1 MSNPESQMDLAVTGM
16 TCASCVLRVEKT
28 LRKIDGVTDVRV
40 TLADEHASFRAP
52 RSSVGAAVAAIERA
66 GYGVIQDTIE
76 LPVTG
81 MTCAS
86 CSARV
91 EKALAKVPG
100 VLSAQVNLADEHA
113 VVSAISTMVT
123 RATLVAAVQQAGYGV
138 IDTADHGDAEDA
150 EAQARAQELAVRWR
164 HLWVAVIATVP
175 LFVLSMSKDFGL
187 IAPLPIGSAVA
198 MVAEYGIAHMH
209 MVPASQDAWNWLFL
223 VLAIPVQS
231 YAAVD
236 FYRHAWGA
244 LRARTANMDSL
255 IVLGSSAAFW
265 YSTVLM
271 VAGGAGHVYYE
282 TAAMIITLILVGKL
296 LESRARSQAST
307 AVRTLIGL
315 QPKTTRILRVGEAV
329 EVPTASIRR
338 GDIIVVAPSE
348 RIAVDGTITLGST
361 TIDESM
367 LTGESMPVTKTVGQ
381 RVIGASV
388 NLTGQIQVRADAVG
402 SDSVLAQMVRLV
414 RQAQG
419 SRAPVQNLV
428 DAIAAVFVPIII
440 GIAVVTFVG
449 WWLAGAGLTQ
459 ALMYAVAILVIACP
473 CALGLATPTAIMVAS
488 GVGARRGILV
498 KGAAALERL
507 SQVTIMAF
515 DKTGTLTV
523 GAPQVV
529 SVLPAD
535 QRALVLTV
543 GGSIAQGSTH
553 PLSQAM
559 VAAARTEGLTL
570 PRATDRIDQAG
581 LGAHGLVDGANVII
595 GNRAAMDAAQIDCS
609 AWDSILAELAQS
621 GQSIVL
627 VARAEQIIGVVGLRD
642 AARPEAAAVVSA
654 LRRQNIRSVMISG
667 DSVVT
672 AQHVAATLG
681 IEQVFAGVMPAQK
694 VDTVVTLQRDGVVA
708 MVGDGINDAPALAR
722 ADVGIAM
729 GSGTDVAIDTADVI
743 LMRSDLHVLMT
754 ALALGRRTMQTIKW
768 NLFWAFG
775 YNVIGIP
782 IAAGLLYP
790 WWGIQLSPIVAA
802 AAMACSSV
810 FVVTNSLRIA
820 RARGLKE

>member
-1 MSNPESQMDLAVTGM
+1 MSNPESMMDLAVTGM
-16 TCASCVLRVEKT
+16 TCASCVMRVEKT

-52 RSSVGAAVAAIERA
+52 RSSVGIAVAAIERA

-123 RATLVAAVQQAGYGV
+123 RATLVAAVQHAGYGV
-138 IDTADHGDAEDA
+138 IDTADQVDGHDA

-164 HLWVAVIATVP
+164 RLWVAIVATVP

-271 VAGGAGHVYYE
+271 VAGGVGHVYYE
-282 TAAMIITLILVGKL
+282 IAAMIITLILVGKL

-367 LTGESMPVTKTVGQ
+367 LTGESMPVSKTVGH

-428 DAIAAVFVPIII
+428 LD
-440 GIAVVTFVG
+440 
-449 WWLAGAGLTQ
+449 
-459 ALMYAVAILVIACP
+459 
-473 CALGLATPTAIMVAS
+473 
-488 GVGARRGILV
+488 
-498 KGAAALERL
+498 
-507 SQVTIMAF
+507 
-515 DKTGTLTV
+515 
-523 GAPQVV
+523 
-529 SVLPAD
+529 
-535 QRALVLTV
+535 
-543 GGSIAQGSTH
+543 
-553 PLSQAM
+553 
-559 VAAARTEGLTL
+559 
-570 PRATDRIDQAG
+570 
-581 LGAHGLVDGANVII
+581 
-595 GNRAAMDAAQIDCS
+595 
-609 AWDSILAELAQS
+609 
-621 GQSIVL
+621 
-627 VARAEQIIGVVGLRD
+627 
-642 AARPEAAAVVSA
+642 
-654 LRRQNIRSVMISG
+654 
-667 DSVVT
+667 
-672 AQHVAATLG
+672 
-681 IEQVFAGVMPAQK
+681 
-694 VDTVVTLQRDGVVA
+694 
-708 MVGDGINDAPALAR
+708 
-722 ADVGIAM
+722 
-729 GSGTDVAIDTADVI
+729 
-743 LMRSDLHVLMT
+743 
-754 ALALGRRTMQTIKW
+754 
-768 NLFWAFG
+768 
-775 YNVIGIP
+775 
-782 IAAGLLYP
+782 
-790 WWGIQLSPIVAA
+790 
-802 AAMACSSV
+802 
-810 FVVTNSLRIA
+810 
-820 RARGLKE
+820 